1 MPRGPLPGIA
11 PPGPNLAA
19 GLARA
24 DTATPVAPVAS
35 PRRAGAEIA
44 GLGIA
49 LPEHVEPNAPIA
61 ARLGIDVEW
70 IVKRTGIEERR
81 IAAPGERLFELA
93 AAAAER
99 ALAAAGISPGQ
110 IDLVIVATTSND
122 ELMPGASPRVAA
134 AIDAARAGAIDVNAA
149 CTGFVSALAVACGQ
163 IESGRAE
170 YVLVVGADLM
180 SRITDPADRAT
191 SCLFADGAGAVV
203 MRGAAAGRIGPV
215 VLGADGANA
224 DLLRTP
230 RETGVTEMQG
240 HETFKHAV
248 DRMSEVTLQAL
259 DASGLGLADIDLFV
273 YHQANARILRSVG
286 ERLGLDPSRVLD
298 CIAKFGNTS
307 AASIPVALEEARLA
321 GSLVPGTRVLIAAF
335 GAGLTWGATVVEW
348 GSGNE

>member
-1 MPRGPLPGIA
+1 MPELAG
-11 PPGPNLAA
+11 NLAA
-19 GLARA
+19 SFAPAAAAL
-24 DTATPVAPVAS
+24 PVAPAG
-35 PRRAGAEIA
+35 PRSRAGSEIA

-49 LPEHVEPNAPIA
+49 LPEHVEPNGPIA

-70 IVKRTGIEERR
+70 IAKRTGIEERR
-81 IAAPGERLFELA
+81 IAAPGEWLFELGA
-93 AAAAER
+93 AAAAR
-99 ALAAAGISPGQ
+99 ALLAAGVSPGQ

-134 AIDAARAGAIDVNAA
+134 AIGAARAGAIDVNAA
-149 CTGFVSALAVACGQ
+149 CTGFVSALSVACGQ

-170 YVLVVGADLM
+170 HVLVVGVDLM
-180 SRITDPADRAT
+180 SRITDPADRNT

-230 RETGVTEMQG
+230 RATGFTEMQG

-259 DASGLGLADIDLFV
+259 DASGLTLEDIDIFV

-286 ERLGLDPSRVLD
+286 ERLGLDPARVLD
-298 CIAKFGNTS
+298 CIGKYGNTS

-321 GSLVPGTRVLIAAF
+321 GSLDRGARVLIAAF

-348 GSGNE
+348 GPEE